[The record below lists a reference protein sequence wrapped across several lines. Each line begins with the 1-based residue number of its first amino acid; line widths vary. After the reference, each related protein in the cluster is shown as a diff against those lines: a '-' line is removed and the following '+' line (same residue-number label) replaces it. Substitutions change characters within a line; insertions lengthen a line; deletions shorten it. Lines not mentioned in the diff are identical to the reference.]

1 MTTRDWIVIAVVAV
15 VAGAAGAGMMR
26 WSTERESEEAEEAEA
41 AVPAAPAVSA
51 SQATVPNAAAKIT
64 EDSARVL
71 ALVQVPGGKIEGGE
85 LETEGGKLLYSFDIK
100 VAGKPGVEEI
110 HISALTGELL
120 SHEHETD
127 AAEAAEKGKESGKAK
142 KGDR

>member
-1 MTTRDWIVIAVVAV
+1 MTTKDWIVLAAVAV
-15 VAGAAGAGMMR
+15 VAGAAGAGVTM
-26 WSTERESEEAEEAEA
+26 WSTEHQSESGEETEALAPTTVAGSGSA
-41 AVPAAPAVSA
+41 AGS
-51 SQATVPNAAAKIT
+51 AKIT

-71 ALVQVPGGKIEGGE
+71 ALAQVPGGKVEGGE

-100 VAGKPGVEEI
+100 IAGKSGVEEI

-127 AAEAAEKGKESGKAK
+127 AAEAAEKEKEPVKPK
-142 KGDR
+142 KGGQ